1 MYVSTLTL
9 NNFRNYEKQFIELSV
24 GTNVFCG
31 HNAQG
36 KTNILEAIYMF
47 CRGKSTRARQD
58 TELIKFGEDFFRIEM
73 SFNGNERDFKGVIT
87 ANKLGKKAIKIN
99 NIPITK
105 LSMLMSYFN
114 AVFFTPED
122 LSLIKG
128 SPAQRRRFID
138 SSLCQMYPSYL
149 SSLVSYNKTLLQKN
163 FLLKNMRSKHV
174 YSDPTLDVWN
184 EALAKEGAK
193 VAKYRIDFIENI
205 NNIAADIQSDISG
218 EKLKVYYQP
227 GINSE
232 PDEQAYYNYLQEH
245 IRREVDNGS
254 AQYGV
259 QRDDIGIFINDNVA
273 RQYCSQGQQR
283 TAALALKIAQ
293 GDYIKEL
300 KNEYPVYLLDDIMS
314 ELDINRRRYLWE
326 RIKGKQVI
334 ITCTD
339 TDEIETP
346 ENSRLF
352 YVENGAVKGAG
363 I

>member
-1 MYVSTLTL
+1 MYVSSLSL
-9 NNFRNYEKQFIELSV
+9 NNFRNYEKQSVELFE

-31 HNAQG
+31 RNAQG

-58 TELIKFGEDFFRIEM
+58 SELIRFGEDFFRIEM
-73 SFNGNERDFKGVIT
+73 GFYSNERDFKGIIT

-99 NIPITK
+99 NVPIIK
-105 LSMLMSYFN
+105 MSMLMSYFN

-138 SSLCQMYPSYL
+138 ASLCQIYPSYL

-163 FLLKNMRSKHV
+163 FLLKSMRKKGV

-184 EALAKEGAK
+184 EALAKEGAR
-193 VAKYRIDFIENI
+193 VSEYRMNFIESI
-205 NNIAADIQSDISG
+205 NTLASNIQSDISG
-218 EKLKVYYQP
+218 EKLSIMYQP
-227 GINSE
+227 GIGCDI
-232 PDEQAYYNYLQEH
+232 DEESYYNYLTVH
-245 IRREVDNGS
+245 IKREVDNGS
-254 AQYGV
+254 AQYGI
-259 QRDDIGIFINDNVA
+259 QRDDINIFINDNIA
-273 RQYCSQGQQR
+273 RQYSSQGQQR

-326 RIKGKQVI
+326 KIKGKQVI

-346 ENSRLF
+346 QNSRLF
-352 YVENGAVKGAG
+352 YVESGTVKGV
-363 I
+363 